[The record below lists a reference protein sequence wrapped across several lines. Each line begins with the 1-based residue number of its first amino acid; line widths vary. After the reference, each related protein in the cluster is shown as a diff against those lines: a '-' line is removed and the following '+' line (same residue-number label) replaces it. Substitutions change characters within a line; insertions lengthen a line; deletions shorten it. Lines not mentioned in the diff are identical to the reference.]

1 MLNARIRGFSRPS
14 NRGRIDGR
22 ARIRNHRGMIR
33 ALTLSIGQL
42 ADPPILRVLAKSLAL
57 TLLIFVGLGVLLQ
70 LGLGA
75 LAGWSGIAALH
86 GGLATAAAVLVAIL
100 LGILLFRVVAIAVI
114 GLFGDEIVGA
124 VERRHY
130 PAAARV
136 ARPVGL
142 ARSLAMGSRSA
153 IRALLFNL
161 AAVPLYILLLV
172 TGVGSVALFL
182 AVNALL
188 LGRDLGE
195 MVAARH
201 MERAALAEWL
211 AATRVERALTGL
223 VVAGL
228 FVIPVANL
236 FAPILGAAMATHR
249 FHGGLK

>member
-1 MLNARIRGFSRPS
+1 
-14 NRGRIDGR
+14 
-22 ARIRNHRGMIR
+22 MIR

-42 ADPPILRVLAKSLAL
+42 LDPPVLRVLAKSLAL
-57 TLLIFVGLGVLLQ
+57 TLLLFVGLGVLLY

-75 LAGWSGIAALH
+75 LAGWSGIAALQ
-86 GGLATAAAVLVAIL
+86 GSVVVAAAVLIALL
-100 LGILLFRVVAIAVI
+100 LGVLLFRIVAIAVI

-124 VERRHY
+124 VEQRHY
-130 PAAARV
+130 PQAARA
-136 ARPVGL
+136 ARPVGF

-161 AAVPLYILLLV
+161 AALPLYALLLV
-172 TGVGSVALFL
+172 TGVGTVLLFF
-182 AVNALL
+182 AVNAAL

-201 MERAALAEWL
+201 LDRGALAAWL
-211 AATRVERALTGL
+211 AATRVERALVGL

-249 FHGGLK
+249 FHGRRG